1 VLQRAAAEHAVV
13 VVAAADDG
21 WLTRWRCD
29 SKQRDFR
36 LGPVVDEFCW
46 GWKKRRN
53 RGRCCW
59 SVVVD
64 VGGVVGDV
72 GGVVVG
78 DVVVVKDRSCFSK
91 ARLKRKRH
99 ALH

>member
-1 VLQRAAAEHAVV
+1 MLQRAAAEHAVV
-13 VVAAADDG
+13 AAAADDDG

-36 LGPVVDEFCW
+36 LGPVVDEFCS

-72 GGVVVG
+72 
-78 DVVVVKDRSCFSK
+78 VVVKARSCFSK
-91 ARLKRKRH
+91 ARQKRRRH